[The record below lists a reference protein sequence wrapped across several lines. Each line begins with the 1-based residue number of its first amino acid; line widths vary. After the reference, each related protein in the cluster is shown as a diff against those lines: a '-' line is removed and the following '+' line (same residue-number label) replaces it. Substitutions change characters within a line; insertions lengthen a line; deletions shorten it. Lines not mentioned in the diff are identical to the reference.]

1 MSVIAANAQILYREF
16 HHRDQQQQDSISS
29 RRFFILQRSSSGYWF
44 DRRNR
49 ECKKSLRRDIRAD
62 AFWPDLS
69 RPTTVEMEHI
79 NDSDHLDQIL
89 LLAQKHSEPIII
101 DWMATWC
108 RKCIYLKPKL
118 EKLAAE
124 FDTKAKFYWVDVNK
138 VPQTLVKR
146 GNISK
151 MPTIQLW
158 KDGEMKA
165 EVIGGHK
172 AWLVVDEV
180 REMIQKFV

>member
-16 HHRDQQQQDSISS
+16 HHRDQQQQYSIRSG
-29 RRFFILQRSSSGYWF
+29 RFLILQRSSSGYWI

-49 ECKKSLRRDIRAD
+49 ECKKSLRRDIRVD

-101 DWMATWC
+101 DW
-108 RKCIYLKPKL
+108 YLSL
-118 EKLAAE
+118 SLSD
-124 FDTKAKFYWVDVNK
+124 FVWVCVFCSQWISAKRCCFGVHPVFCFK
-138 VPQTLVKR
+138 FLLVFLK
-146 GNISK
+146 K
-151 MPTIQLW
+151 
-158 KDGEMKA
+158 K
-165 EVIGGHK
+165 
-172 AWLVVDEV
+172 
-180 REMIQKFV
+180 

>member
-16 HHRDQQQQDSISS
+16 HHRDQQQQYS
-29 RRFFILQRSSSGYWF
+29 RRSGRFLILQRSCSSGYWV

-49 ECKKSLRRDIRAD
+49 ECKKSLRRDIRVD

-101 DWMATWC
+101 DW
-108 RKCIYLKPKL
+108 YLSL
-118 EKLAAE
+118 SLSHSV
-124 FDTKAKFYWVDVNK
+124 WVCVF
-138 VPQTLVKR
+138 VLL
-146 GNISK
+146 S
-151 MPTIQLW
+151 
-158 KDGEMKA
+158 
-165 EVIGGHK
+165 
-172 AWLVVDEV
+172 VDFCKT
-180 REMIQKFV
+180 MLF